1 MPIGDIVMELF
12 QAVKVNIDLD
22 IMKAIQLFEYAYLK
36 TTDYNTARD
45 MFRDYIWFDIDY
57 FKLKEVK

>member
-22 IMKAIQLFEYAYLK
+22 IMKAI
-36 TTDYNTARD
+36 
-45 MFRDYIWFDIDY
+45 
-57 FKLKEVK
+57 